1 MQSSNDIVQRE
12 GHDQRRETK
21 LGKELANE
29 KRKHCTRSG
38 LTLIF
43 VKMMVCLR
51 VCMYEWCT
59 TSLIESER
67 NRASG
72 SACER
77 KQQNVIEHILIGV
90 GKSVDFS
97 DCILHTDEHAQKVP
111 SRGYNTLDR
120 YLVPANNLPQEY
132 LDQPLTR
139 AQNAALCAAS
149 SVPTS
154 ATTRTDEH

>member
-1 MQSSNDIVQRE
+1 MEWGDSYAQIFEVVANTTLSSRNENDY
-12 GHDQRRETK
+12 D
-21 LGKELANE
+21 
-29 KRKHCTRSG
+29 
-38 LTLIF
+38 
-43 VKMMVCLR
+43 
-51 VCMYEWCT
+51 
-59 TSLIESER
+59 
-67 NRASG
+67 
-72 SACER
+72 
-77 KQQNVIEHILIGV
+77 QNVIEHILIGV